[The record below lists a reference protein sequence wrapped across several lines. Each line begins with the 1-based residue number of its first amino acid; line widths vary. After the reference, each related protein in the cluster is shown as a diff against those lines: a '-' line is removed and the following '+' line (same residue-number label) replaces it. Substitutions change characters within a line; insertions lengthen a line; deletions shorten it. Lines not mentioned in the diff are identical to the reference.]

1 MIEAVRTCFAKY
13 TDFSGT
19 ASRAEFWWFVLFS
32 ELISLFAILVDNA
45 ANNSTA
51 FFGNATTLAL
61 LLPRLAVACRRMHD
75 VGKSGWFM
83 LIPIYNIYLFLK
95 PSQPIDDQL

>member
-1 MIEAVRTCFAKY
+1 MIESVRTCFAKY

-19 ASRAEFWWFVLFS
+19 ATRAEFWWFVLFS

-61 LLPRLAVACRRMHD
+61 LLHGLPLPAAACTMSVNPD
-75 VGKSGWFM
+75 GSC
-83 LIPIYNIYLFLK
+83 
-95 PSQPIDDQL
+95 